1 MRSMRAGWSSLVMLL
16 GLVFGSV
23 TAVQAATEV
32 RLSEILAGPGRD
44 WDGNGTFS
52 SRDDEWF
59 EIVNGGASTVDLS
72 SWFMTDGDSIP
83 RFGFSGTLAPGATLL
98 VTGAASVAWE
108 RATAHP
114 VFGLSLGNTGDRVLL
129 WQVVGADTVL
139 VDEYAYRTHECATD
153 RAIGRT
159 PDGSEWRL
167 EDGLNPYV
175 GTVLPSGT
183 GCPPTPGAANSC
195 GVVGVQHTTWAHVKQ
210 HYR

>member
-1 MRSMRAGWSSLVMLL
+1 MRATRIVFSCLSLVLT
-16 GLVFGSV
+16 LVSLSV
-23 TAVQAATEV
+23 PAHAAPEV

-44 WDGNGTFS
+44 WDGNGSFS

-59 EIVNGGASTVDLS
+59 EIVNGGVATVDLS
-72 SWFMTDGDSIP
+72 SYFMTDGDSIP
-83 RFGFSGTLAPGATLL
+83 RYGFTGTLAPGATLL
-98 VTGAASVAWE
+98 VTGAASVVWE

-129 WQVVGADTVL
+129 WQVTGADTVL

-167 EDGLNPYV
+167 EDALNPYV
-175 GTVLPSGT
+175 GTTLPAGT
-183 GCPPTPGAANSC
+183 GCPPTPGSPNSC
-195 GVVGVQHTTWAHVKQ
+195 GVVGVQRTSWGRVKQ
-210 HYR
+210 QYR

>member
-1 MRSMRAGWSSLVMLL
+1 MRLMRSVLTKMLL
-16 GLVFGSV
+16 CVSVVSASV
-23 TAVQAATEV
+23 TPVHAAPNV

-59 EIVNGGASTVDLS
+59 EIVNGGAGTVDLS
-72 SWFMTDGDSIP
+72 SYFMTDGDSIP
-83 RFGFSGTLAPGATLL
+83 RYGFSGTLASGATLL

-153 RAIGRT
+153 RASSRT
-159 PDGSEWRL
+159 ECAPDGAGR
-167 EDGLNPYV
+167 
-175 GTVLPSGT
+175 
-183 GCPPTPGAANSC
+183 GADA
-195 GVVGVQHTTWAHVKQ
+195 
-210 HYR
+210 